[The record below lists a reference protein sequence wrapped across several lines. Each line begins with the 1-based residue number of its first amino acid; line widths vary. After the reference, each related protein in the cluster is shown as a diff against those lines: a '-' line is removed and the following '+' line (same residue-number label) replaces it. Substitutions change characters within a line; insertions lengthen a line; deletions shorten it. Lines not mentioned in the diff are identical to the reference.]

1 MAYSILRAMCASA
14 FGVFVLAGCT
24 QVEKPVVFACDTAK
38 YSNLI
43 GQNAAA
49 LDTIVAGKGEIR
61 RIISPGMMVT
71 MDYRMER
78 VNFRLGVDGLIK
90 EITCG

>member
-1 MAYSILRAMCASA
+1 MAYSILRAICGST
-14 FGVFVLAGCT
+14 FGVLVLAGCT
-24 QVEKPVVFACDTAK
+24 QVEKPVAFACDTAK
-38 YSNLI
+38 YSSLI
-43 GQNAAA
+43 GQNASA
-49 LDTIVAGKGEIR
+49 LDTIIADKGEIR

>member
-1 MAYSILRAMCASA
+1 MAYSFSKSLCVSA
-14 FGVFVLAGCT
+14 LGVFVLAGCT
-24 QVEKPVVFACDTAK
+24 QVEKPVVFACDTAR
-38 YSNLI
+38 YSHLI
-43 GQNAAA
+43 GQNESA
-49 LDTIVAGKGEIR
+49 LEAVVSAKGEIR
-61 RIISPGMMVT
+61 RIISPGMHVT